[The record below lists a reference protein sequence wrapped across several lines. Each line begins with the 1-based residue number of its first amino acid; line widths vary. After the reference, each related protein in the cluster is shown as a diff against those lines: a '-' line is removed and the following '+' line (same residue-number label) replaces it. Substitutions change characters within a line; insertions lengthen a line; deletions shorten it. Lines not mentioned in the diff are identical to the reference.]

1 MPFAKTWCIDLS
13 STAFKT
19 NPTPPRGLQ
28 AMPYRVNGVWTL
40 AQPEE
45 RRQLAD
51 VYHEWV
57 RLDSCQ
63 KKSAEKDLGGLGT
76 DKLSVF

>member
-1 MPFAKTWCIDLS
+1 MPCL
-13 STAFKT
+13 
-19 NPTPPRGLQ
+19 
-28 AMPYRVNGVWTL
+28 VNGVWTL

-45 RRQLAD
+45 RKQLAD